1 METRRRSLV
10 KAVIWNGIGLL
21 TRTLVG
27 LAATGSVALG
37 GTLAVVNTLVGFT
50 CYLVYERV
58 WAGIGWGRSPG
69 GARDTANGSALV
81 RR

>member
-10 KAVIWNGIGLL
+10 KAVIWNLIGLL
-21 TRTLVG
+21 SMTLVG
-27 LAATGSVALG
+27 LVATGSVALG

-58 WAGIGWGRSPG
+58 WAGIGWGR
-69 GARDTANGSALV
+69 GAVGRG
-81 RR
+81 